1 MEDLASMQAQASI
14 NAEIY
19 AKAAANSVNNLNSQM
34 RNLNS
39 QVGSLKL
46 KVQII
51 SPIPSAWDY
60 KFSELNQGRKVT
72 VALSDGTFIRGAY
85 YSKSMASSDD
95 GYRDIYLEETWQ
107 LDEQDRWVKVDA
119 TDGVWISPNVIKW
132 ISFMEDANDVGE

>member
-1 MEDLASMQAQASI
+1 MGIVLCTSI
-14 NAEIY
+14 ITGTVIGILLKWNPLRRLL
-19 AKAAANSVNNLNSQM
+19 K
-34 RNLNS
+34 
-39 QVGSLKL
+39 KL

-51 SPIPSAWDY
+51 SPIPSAWDFE
-60 KFSELNQGRKVT
+60 FSELNQGKKVT

-85 YSKSMASSDD
+85 YSKSMAFSDD